1 MNNEVIV
8 KPKTIKGRIDIDFDI
23 HDIKKDIK
31 EYLTYQHNINIIN
44 LISKRIYNSNWFE
57 CYNDH
62 TSKSIDEDPLATCVA
77 TEFKFKQNLISNN
90 RVLSNELYKTST
102 KLVPDEEYTNFKYIP
117 IWHYNGNRN
126 SKYTELFCHFEVLL
140 HILTRKFS
148 KLDNKI
154 IRLGSIGLQR
164 SFYEHQTLEE
174 LSNLTQREV
183 INKFMNLKMENSDL
197 NQKFDKLYE
206 LLIKQ
211 QENITEIKENNAKHM
226 NELREQHKEQ
236 LKNTETKFNEM
247 IDTINKQ
254 HERTRN
260 TVTEQVNHLKGHITV
275 GKLKRKEFINRIYIE
290 KAKLNQTKIIVTV
303 NRCMKENLPSLDVD
317 RYKILLYTKSSSATE
332 SFNDFLEDNSHLYIH
347 RLDSNKIEIE
357 TNKLDNFVN
366 SFENYINNRDKNIST
381 IIKELS
387 NEPQITDKFDS
398 LLEYE
403 WLLNN
408 TRYSRLYVDDSNN
421 RLYYRR

>member
-1 MNNEVIV
+1 
-8 KPKTIKGRIDIDFDI
+8 
-23 HDIKKDIK
+23 
-31 EYLTYQHNINIIN
+31 
-44 LISKRIYNSNWFE
+44 
-57 CYNDH
+57 
-62 TSKSIDEDPLATCVA
+62 
-77 TEFKFKQNLISNN
+77 
-90 RVLSNELYKTST
+90 
-102 KLVPDEEYTNFKYIP
+102 
-117 IWHYNGNRN
+117 
-126 SKYTELFCHFEVLL
+126 
-140 HILTRKFS
+140 
-148 KLDNKI
+148 
-154 IRLGSIGLQR
+154 
-164 SFYEHQTLEE
+164 
-174 LSNLTQREV
+174 
-183 INKFMNLKMENSDL
+183 
-197 NQKFDKLYE
+197 
-206 LLIKQ
+206 
-211 QENITEIKENNAKHM
+211 M

-357 TNKLDNFVN
+357 TNKLDNFIDN
-366 SFENYINNRDKNIST
+366 FENYINNRDKNIST

-387 NEPQITDKFDS
+387 NEPQITNKFDS

-408 TRYSRLYVDDSNN
+408 TRYSRLYIDDSNN
-421 RLYYRR
+421 KLYYRRGANKVVNYIEDPLLLLTNKKSRKINERNGKVRTLKFENQIYTVE